1 MVKSK
6 TKTKTT
12 TKPAPTPEAN
22 RSGLR
27 IKLQIAATVFVP
39 MAALGLW
46 LNSKGFFG

>member
-1 MVKSK
+1 MAKAKPK
-6 TKTKTT
+6 TKTPLAP
-12 TKPAPTPEAN
+12 KPNDTP
-22 RSGLR
+22 SGLR